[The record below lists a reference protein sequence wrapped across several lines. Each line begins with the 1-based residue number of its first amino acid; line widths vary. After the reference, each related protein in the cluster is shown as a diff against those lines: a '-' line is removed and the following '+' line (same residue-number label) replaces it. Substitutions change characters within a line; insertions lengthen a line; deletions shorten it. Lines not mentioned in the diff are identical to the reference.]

1 MISRS
6 VGTYVKDRPGHDRR
20 EAINCDRIMNELGW
34 KRNVS
39 FDGGMKKTA
48 QWCLDNRSWVE
59 CIRSG
64 DHKRW
69 IELNYGERDT

>member
-39 FDGGMKKTA
+39 FDPSLTRIDVNKCCK
-48 QWCLDNRSWVE
+48 L
-59 CIRSG
+59 
-64 DHKRW
+64 
-69 IELNYGERDT
+69 L